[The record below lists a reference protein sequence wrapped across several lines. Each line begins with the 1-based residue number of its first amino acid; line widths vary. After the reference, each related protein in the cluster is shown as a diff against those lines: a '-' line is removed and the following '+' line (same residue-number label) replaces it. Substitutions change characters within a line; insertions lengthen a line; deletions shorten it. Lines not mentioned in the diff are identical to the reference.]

1 MIHCKACDGSMDM
14 DTVKI
19 GYGDDQVDTG
29 VDEILCNRCLHA
41 ARRSE
46 PEAFYEGLYFDKHA
60 HPAHYVMS
68 PVLVDLLT
76 GDNDY
81 DWESTAPDGANLK

>member
-1 MIHCKACDGSMDM
+1 MLHCKACDGSMDM
-14 DTVKI
+14 DTVKL

-29 VDEILCNRCLHA
+29 ELEFVCNTCLHA

-60 HPAHYVMS
+60 HPVHYVMS
-68 PVLVDLLT
+68 PILVDLMT
-76 GDNDY
+76 GESDY
-81 DWESTAPDGANLK
+81 DWARTAPDGADIK